1 MKLSDFPNA
10 VRMELERGEFLFHE
24 GDSLDY
30 VYFCDAGKLGGNLI
44 NINGGEFFANIVEC
58 GKGIGSVAALG
69 MLLSN
74 KKIYTFSMSAF
85 TRVVCYR
92 ISSSEM
98 LNYLRQNPDEM
109 FKFTEKLML
118 LYEDLCK
125 RLNSRQ
131 QVKTIEQYCKFIL
144 EHGIWVGSKFVLGK
158 QYSNIEV
165 ARVLNVHPV
174 TLSRMQTA
182 LQNENMIEKQ
192 KNGMLIKDVDKLQEC
207 ADGLYIVNYRKR
219 EKE

>member
-74 KKIYTFSMSAF
+74 KKIYTFSMSA
-85 TRVVCYR
+85 
-92 ISSSEM
+92 
-98 LNYLRQNPDEM
+98 
-109 FKFTEKLML
+109 L
-118 LYEDLCK
+118 LGLCVTGFPA
-125 RLNSRQ
+125 
-131 QVKTIEQYCKFIL
+131 VKC
-144 EHGIWVGSKFVLGK
+144 
-158 QYSNIEV
+158 
-165 ARVLNVHPV
+165 
-174 TLSRMQTA
+174 
-182 LQNENMIEKQ
+182 
-192 KNGMLIKDVDKLQEC
+192 
-207 ADGLYIVNYRKR
+207 
-219 EKE
+219 